1 MPADLPLDVPGDA
14 AERLRLR
21 YPAPRLPRPVLV
33 VAVTLLAAVFVG
45 WLLWSAN
52 AHSQPPVS
60 GQVSAYTVLSDQ
72 EVAATVTVQRPDP
85 SRAVVCEVIAQA
97 EDFQIVGALDRLAVP
112 PRSEQLVNLTV
123 TIKTLRRATSA
134 SVKSCSLA

>member
-1 MPADLPLDVPGDA
+1 MPAEAPPEPSSDA

-21 YPAPRLPRPVLV
+21 YPSPRLPRPVVIMATGLLGV
-33 VAVTLLAAVFVG
+33 VFLG

-60 GQVSAYTVLSDQ
+60 GQVLAYRVLSDQ
-72 EVAATVTVQRPDP
+72 EVAVTVTVQRADP
-85 SRAVVCEVIAQA
+85 SRAAVCLVIAQA

-112 PRSEQLVNLTV
+112 PRTEPVVDLRV